1 LYLTFLSK
9 PTGYKQVISYAYDS
23 GIKITLALACLAIPS
38 MFVGYFTKDM
48 VVGVGSHFF
57 GTAIFV
63 NINNM
68 NLFDA
73 EFIPLFYKTLPVNLS
88 LCGFILAFILYNFKS
103 KILFR
108 VKTSLVGKKIYN
120 FLNRKW
126 FFDKLYNEYFGQ
138 FFFKFGY
145 SVSYKFVD
153 RGIFEILGPTGLS
166 TTALKI
172 GTNLHKLQSGNI
184 YHYTLGIL
192 IGITFLFGVRQLVL
206 LFGFFVDYRIILLIF
221 VLSFFIINNLNK
233 IND

>member
-1 LYLTFLSK
+1 MIVKVRNHLF
-9 PTGYKQVISYAYDS
+9 
-23 GIKITLALACLAIPS
+23 GI
-38 MFVGYFTKDM
+38 
-48 VVGVGSHFF
+48 
-57 GTAIFV
+57 AIFV
-63 NINNM
+63 NSNNM
-68 NLFDA
+68 NLFDS

-88 LCGFILAFILYNFKS
+88 LFGFILAFILYNFRS

-108 VKTSLVGKKIYN
+108 VKTSLVGKKIHN

-153 RGIFEILGPTGLS
+153 RGIFEIFGPTGLL

-192 IGITFLFGVRQLVL
+192 IGIIVLFGVRQLVL
-206 LFGFFVDYRIILLIF
+206 LFGFLVDYRIILLIF
-221 VLSFFIINNLNK
+221 VLSFFIINN
-233 IND
+233 